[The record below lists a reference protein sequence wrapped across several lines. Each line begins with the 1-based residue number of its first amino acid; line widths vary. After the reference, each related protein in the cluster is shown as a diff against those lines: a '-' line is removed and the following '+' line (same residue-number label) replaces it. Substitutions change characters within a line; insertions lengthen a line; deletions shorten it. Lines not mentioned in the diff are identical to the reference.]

1 MYADGSL
8 LLSGSF
14 LFKLPSKSY
23 SFKIQV
29 ARQTGNGIALS
40 RCREWTVLVE
50 REFLWWEYKLQGS
63 ENKLI
68 RIFVGGIG
76 YGVNVI
82 VTIYPYLSF

>member
-8 LLSGSF
+8 LSGFF

-23 SFKIQV
+23 SFKNQV
-29 ARQTGNGIALS
+29 ARKSGNGIAL
-40 RCREWTVLVE
+40 RPCREWTVLVE

-63 ENKLI
+63 ENKVI
-68 RIFVGGIG
+68 RIFVGGMA